1 MNARFKSVLGWL
13 LLIWG
18 LVAGVVAWLSRKTE
32 KLSAVLIVSAYAAI
46 LIHGLFF
53 KPKDEL
59 RKRKLEYVGF
69 ATIFVFW
76 LFLTYA
82 VFAK

>member
-1 MNARFKSVLGWL
+1 VNARFKNILGWL

-18 LVAGVVAWLSRKTE
+18 LVAGVVAWASRKTE
-32 KLSAVLIVSAYAAI
+32 KLSAVLIVSAYSAI

-59 RKRKLEYVGF
+59 RKDRLIYLGF
-69 ATIFVFW
+69 ATILVFW

-82 VFAK
+82 VFVK

>member
-32 KLSAVLIVSAYAAI
+32 KLSAVLIASAYAAI
-46 LIHGLFF
+46 LIHGLFL